1 MTILSSFRHRV
12 VSAAAIALV
21 ATSLRLEASD
31 SPPPGTMA
39 AILAAST
46 AADWRPLD
54 PEKTLYLDLDQ
65 GRVIFE
71 LAPNFTPAHVA
82 NLRVLTQAGWFDGL
96 SINRVQDNF
105 VTQWGDPEGKKSLG
119 AAKSKVA
126 PEFEQPWNRAWRF
139 TRLPDGDVY
148 APQVGFIEGFPAA
161 LDERAGKIWLTHC
174 YGTLGVGRDT
184 AADSGSAAELYAVIG
199 HAPRQLDRNITVLGR
214 AVRGM
219 ELLSA
224 LPRGT
229 LPLGFYAKAEER
241 VPIRR
246 MRFAVDL
253 PPAERTPMEILHTD
267 TSTFTALIESRR
279 NRRDEW
285 YLQPAGKIDLCSVPV
300 PARERR

>member
-1 MTILSSFRHRV
+1 MAATIC
-12 VSAAAIALV
+12 AA
-21 ATSLRLEASD
+21 SLPLEAND

-39 AILAAST
+39 AVLAAST

-54 PEKTLYLDLDQ
+54 PERTLYLDLDG

-71 LAPNFTPAHVA
+71 LAPNFAPAHVA
-82 NLRVLTQAGWFDGL
+82 NLRTLTQAGWFDGL

-105 VTQWGDPEGKKSLG
+105 VTQWGDPGNQRPLG
-119 AAKSKVA
+119 AAKAKIA
-126 PEFEQPWNRAWRF
+126 PEFEQPWNRSWRL

-148 APQVGFIEGFPAA
+148 ARQVGFIEGFPAA
-161 LDERAGKIWLTHC
+161 VDERAGKVWLTHC

-184 AADSGSAAELYAVIG
+184 AADSGNAAELYAVIG
-199 HAPRQLDRNITVLGR
+199 HAPRQLDRNITVIGR

-253 PPAERTPMEILHTD
+253 PPADRTAMEILRTD
-267 TSTFTALIESRR
+267 TPTFAALIESRR

>member
-1 MTILSSFRHRV
+1 MTILSAFRHGV
-12 VSAAAIALV
+12 ASAAAITLV
-21 ATSLRLEASD
+21 VVSLRLEANE

-54 PEKTLYLDLDQ
+54 PERTLYLDLDQ

-71 LAPNFTPAHVA
+71 LAPNYAPAHIA
-82 NLRVLTQAGWFDGL
+82 NLRVLTQAGWFDDL

-105 VTQWGDPEGKKSLG
+105 VTQWGDPEGKKPVG
-119 AAKSKVA
+119 AAKVKIS
-126 PEFEQPWNRAWRF
+126 PEFEQTWNRAWRF
-139 TRLPDGDVY
+139 TQLPDGDVY
-148 APQVGFIEGFPAA
+148 APQVGFVEGLPAA
-161 LDERAGKIWLTHC
+161 LDERSGKTWLTHC

-184 AADSGSAAELYAVIG
+184 AADSGNAAELYVVIG
-199 HAPRQLDRNITVLGR
+199 HAPRQLDRNITVVGR

-229 LPLGFYAKAEER
+229 MPLGFYAKAEER

-246 MRFAVDL
+246 LRFAVDL
-253 PPAERTPMEILHTD
+253 PPSERTPMEILRTD
-267 TSTFTALIESRR
+267 TLTFTALVESRR
-279 NRRDEW
+279 NRRDDW

>member
-1 MTILSSFRHRV
+1 MNILFAFRHLV
-12 VSAAAIALV
+12 ASAAAIALV
-21 ATSLRLEASD
+21 IVSPRLEAND

-54 PEKTLYLDLDQ
+54 PERTLYLDLDQ

-71 LAPNFTPAHVA
+71 LAPNYAPAHIA
-82 NLRVLTQAGWFDGL
+82 NLRVLTQAGWFDDL

-119 AAKSKVA
+119 AAKVKIS

-139 TRLPDGDVY
+139 TSLPDGDVY
-148 APQVGFIEGFPAA
+148 APQVGFVEGLPAA
-161 LDERAGKIWLTHC
+161 LDERSGKTWLTHC

-184 AADSGSAAELYAVIG
+184 AADSGNAAELYVVIG
-199 HAPRQLDRNITVLGR
+199 HAPRQLDRNITVVGR

-229 LPLGFYAKAEER
+229 MPLGFYAKAEER

-246 MRFAVDL
+246 LRFAIDL
-253 PPAERTPMEILHTD
+253 PPAERTPMEILRTD
-267 TSTFTALIESRR
+267 TPTFTALIESRR